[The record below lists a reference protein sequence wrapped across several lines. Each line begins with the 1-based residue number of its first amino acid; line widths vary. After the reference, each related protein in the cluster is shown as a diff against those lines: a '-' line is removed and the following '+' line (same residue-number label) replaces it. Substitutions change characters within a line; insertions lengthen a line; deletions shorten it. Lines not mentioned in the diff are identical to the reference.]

1 MGIPR
6 ITQVDRAICVF
17 PGEGYSIDNL
27 LLGKMKAKKLIE
39 VAMPI
44 KEISAESVRDKSI
57 RHGHISTLHLWWA
70 RRPLPTC
77 RAVVFASLVP
87 DPLDDNCPPAFKDAV
102 YELLQKENIDKQVYA
117 PYPDIPYTAVHDPME
132 DNLRNRLLMFI
143 GKFSPKCQ
151 ANMLAGKTTPPKD
164 QLMDGCLIKWESK
177 NDERILGKARKLIWV
192 AYNSEKYPEKSYIQL
207 SEAFDSAF
215 NAIKKAEDSL
225 YSTKDRHQR
234 TADVIALEDTLK
246 KAINEFQSNM
256 PSVFDPFAG
265 GGAIP
270 LEAARLGCR
279 SYGNDI
285 NPVAHI
291 IEKGSAEFPQ
301 KYGKPIVYSREEF
314 NAKYGDAGWQILEDR
329 GLCRMNNSFVEI
341 DNRLSFD
348 VEYYA
353 KLILSMTR
361 NDVGYL
367 YPEDN
372 EGNTPIAYY
381 WVRTSKCSNPTC
393 GVEVPMMKGFYM
405 SNSPQKK
412 IYLKPVVQDRS
423 IDFEIAKGICDVS
436 PWNHRGNITC
446 PCCGNVTNVE
456 QVKKQACT
464 VGFSSRL
471 LAVINDGP
479 NGKEYRLPS
488 ESEKKLM
495 EHPIPQVN
503 RPQEWLPIG
512 YNQAF
517 PVCQWG
523 FSHWGDIFSN
533 RQILMIDSFI
543 RNFEKV
549 SCMMSESDYSKV
561 LLTYLAIWIDRIA
574 IANTSFGVYHTGRE
588 TLERILG
595 RQSLSMT
602 FDYPESNPFCG
613 KSGSAENQLE
623 WILRY
628 IESECLSPFYSTFS
642 NISSGEKEQFAR
654 KSITSV
660 VTDPPYYDAIGY
672 ADCSDFFYV
681 WLKRTIGNLYQ
692 MCFSTPQ
699 TPKSEECT
707 AIKHHHNNSETDAN
721 KHFENKLL
729 SIFKAIEE
737 QTDGVISIMFAHQS
751 TEAWTTLCNSILGAN
766 MNIMGSWA
774 MDTEMQGALKT
785 DKDFLESSV
794 TVACRPSE
802 RKGYASFKKVKES
815 INEKVSEEV
824 RTLYSLGFRGADLLT
839 ACFGKAV
846 SEFGNYEAVEKA
858 DGSEVSVAELLD
870 LARTSAYT
878 ALLRDF
884 TGDDYTKFYIGW
896 LQLNG
901 MGDTDY
907 DDATKFTRVGMN
919 VNIGDIQRASLLIKT
934 EGSNKQHLASYNERG
949 PMGLRYF
956 TEEKPLIDK
965 VHYAMKLWKD
975 GARNYLLPFVSRYG
989 NDINNEFWRVLVVL
1003 KELLPATTEDYA
1015 QVSGLL
1021 QNAESL
1027 IRDSKD
1033 KHIAG
1038 EDGPTLFDNID

>member
-1 MGIPR
+1 
-6 ITQVDRAICVF
+6 
-17 PGEGYSIDNL
+17 
-27 LLGKMKAKKLIE
+27 
-39 VAMPI
+39 MPI

-291 IEKGSAEFPQ
+291 IEKCSVEYPQ
-301 KYGKPIVYSREEF
+301 EYGKPISYSRDEF
-314 NAKYGDAGWQILEDR
+314 EHIYGDIGLELLNIKGISQI
-329 GLCRMNNSFVEI
+329 NPNEI
-341 DNRLSFD
+341 EIPNRLSFD

-353 KLILSMTR
+353 RILIDETRKKTNDCYYTDENGERPAVYYWLRSTKCNNTSCGFDIPLFKQYILSKPR
-361 NDVGYL
+361 GNKLRSRIKHFEYSI
-367 YPEDN
+367 
-372 EGNTPIAYY
+372 EGNIPSIRVESGEGGQSPLV
-381 WVRTSKCSNPTC
+381 VR
-393 GVEVPMMKGFYM
+393 
-405 SNSPQKK
+405 
-412 IYLKPVVQDRS
+412 
-423 IDFEIAKGICDVS
+423 
-436 PWNHRGNITC
+436 
-446 PCCGNVTNVE
+446 GNVTCP
-456 QVKKQACT
+456 KC
-464 VGFSSRL
+464 GG
-471 LAVINDGP
+471 VIRVDELKEKFKNGSTTERIIALIYEE
-479 NGKEYRLPS
+479 NGKRFLSADPNNDYNYDLTP
-488 ESEKKLM
+488 
-495 EHPIPQVN
+495 HVD
-503 RPQEWLPIG
+503 RPQEKLQPNSAG
-512 YNQAF
+512 GD
-517 PVCQWG
+517 VLGWG
-523 FSHWGDIFSN
+523 FTKWGDLFNN
-533 RQILMIDSFI
+533 RQLFVIDSFCNTFHEI
-543 RNFEKV
+543 REK
-549 SCMMSESDYSKV
+549 MPENDYHRAV
-561 LLTYLAIWIDRIA
+561 LNYLAILVDRIA
-574 IANTSFGVYHTGRE
+574 VRMTS
-588 TLERILG
+588 LG
-595 RQSLSMT
+595 KWHNLQDTVEHLYGKQAMQMNY
-602 FDYPESNPFCG
+602 DYPELDPFS
-613 KSGSAENQLE
+613 KMSSSALGQLSA
-623 WILRY
+623 ITSY
-628 IESECLSPFYSTFS
+628 IEEESKSQFSSVIENRASGNIMQFEPKSLS
-642 NISSGEKEQFAR
+642 
-654 KSITSV
+654 SV
-660 VTDPPYYDAIGY
+660 VTDPPYYDAIAY
-672 ADCSDFFYV
+672 ADISDFFYV
-681 WLKRTIGNLYQ
+681 WLKRMLGPLYPQ
-692 MCFSTPQ
+692 LFSTPQ
-699 TPKSEECT
+699 TPKVEECT
-707 AIKHHHNNSETDAN
+707 ALKHHHHNSEEQAN
-721 KHFENKLL
+721 KHFEDTLL
-729 SIFKAIEE
+729 DIFRVIEN
-737 QTDGVISIMFAHQS
+737 QTQGVISIMFAHQS
-751 TEAWTTLCNSILGAN
+751 TQAWTTLCNSILGAN
-766 MNIMGSWA
+766 MNIMSGWA
-774 MDTEMQGALKT
+774 LDTEVSAALKSN
-785 DKDFLESSV
+785 KDTLESSV
-794 TVACRPSE
+794 TVACLPSE
-802 RKGYASFKKVKES
+802 RKGYISFKTIKNAIGKKVT
-815 INEKVSEEV
+815 EEV

-934 EGSNKQHLASYNERG
+934 EGTNKQHLASYKERG

-956 TEEKPLIDK
+956 AEEKPLIDK

-975 GARNYLLPFVSRYG
+975 GVRNYLLPFVSQYG

-1003 KELLPATTEDYA
+1003 KELLPANTDDYA

-1033 KHIAG
+1033 KHISR